1 MNNAGTTAPNRNID
15 QILDESTIQSYIAK
29 NKVTFIVLIAVIIA
43 AVIGFGVY
51 RHYNDKSQSTFNSQ
65 IYTFESTV
73 LKSYQT
79 NPADPKAVVSA
90 FEKMKAEMDDYAGLV
105 PVSIKTSDLLM
116 ANNHLA
122 EARQVLEMGEN
133 AADND
138 YASYFLLSRKAVV
151 QEDLGD
157 NQGAIETLLKL
168 NSQST
173 KIFEGKNYV
182 DLGRLYLKL
191 GDKEKARASFKHVIE
206 NAKDE
211 VEFVKMANLYLS
223 KL

>member
-29 NKVTFIVLIAVIIA
+29 NKVAFIALIGVIIA

-51 RHYNDKSQSTFNSQ
+51 RHFNDKSQSSFNSQ
-65 IYTFESTV
+65 IYAFESSV
-73 LKSYQT
+73 LKNYQT

-90 FEKMKAEMDDYAGLV
+90 FEKLKADMDDYVGLV
-105 PVSIKTSDLLM
+105 PTTIKTSDQLV

-122 EARQVLEMGEN
+122 EARRVLELGES
-133 AADND
+133 AADTD
-138 YASYFLLSRKAVV
+138 YASYFILSRKAVV
-151 QEDLGD
+151 LEDLGD
-157 NQGAIETLLKL
+157 NQAAIDTLLKL